1 MESQFA
7 IENWSETKGD
17 SCKFCHK
24 IHDKFVHVYE
34 FFLEVC
40 GSFFI
45 ASSYSYTFSDYSRNK
60 GIWNISKT
68 IDADIAKKNPKQ
80 KQHWDEKKIELR
92 HKHTSPL
99 FG

>member
-45 ASSYSYTFSDYSRNK
+45 ASSYSYTFCDYSRNK

-68 IDADIAKKNPKQ
+68 IDADIAKKNPAK
-80 KQHWDEKKIELR
+80 
-92 HKHTSPL
+92 TT
-99 FG
+99 